1 MIEAADGVDELT
13 ADIPR
18 KDWIAVAAG
27 PERSKA
33 RPTLCEHIPGELE
46 ATKCRVGP
54 LRKVARELLAPAEW
68 QLVNAIGDE
77 AVAGDEGIA
86 REVVVG
92 VELVVRGAAEARV
105 SGVKAAAL
113 LIQQRVARIKGEAVG
128 EATIDLGLERV
139 RPPAAEIGVPREVRS
154 QFRERAAGR
163 IRLRDNAVAVIR
175 ATGIAVLV
183 ARAERRGVGR

>member
-1 MIEAADGVDELT
+1 MNHLVDGDHREAALLQVVGERDGVVRDHLF
-13 ADIPR
+13 
-18 KDWIAVAAG
+18 
-27 PERSKA
+27 
-33 RPTLCEHIPGELE
+33 PG
-46 ATKCRVGP
+46 G
-54 LRKVARELLAPAEW
+54 
-68 QLVNAIGDE
+68 
-77 AVAGDEGIA
+77 
-86 REVVVG
+86 
-92 VELVVRGAAEARV
+92 GAAEARV